1 MGRAALKREWP
12 GSITV
17 IASTGAHSRAHCRCV
32 PEGTASM
39 TTDQEDQQD

>member
-1 MGRAALKREWP
+1 MGQATLKREWR

-17 IASTGAHSRAHCRCV
+17 IASAGAHSRAHCCCV

-39 TTDQEDQQD
+39 TTDQEDQ